1 MASAFTPQQ
10 FEDGRPEPFLNS
22 QRRSESRM
30 QTTPPR
36 RKALSKWALIVAG
49 WTFLALLFS
58 GPQMIQAVRLHR
70 AAAGWDSIIGELI
83 FSYLWLGLTPLVIWL
98 SRSFRIEGG
107 QRLKSGSIHLAACVI
122 ILLVQVFVFMVISVP
137 FGWYSQ
143 LNPFWNR
150 YFLLILNFTPSNV
163 MFYWGIIVIEHALDY
178 YQKLQERELKASQL
192 EAQLAQAQLQVLKM
206 QLHPHFLFNTLNA
219 ISALIRESPDEADEM
234 VSRLGDLLRLTLE
247 TAGIQEVPFKKELE
261 FLKHYLDIEQT
272 RFQDRLKVEMVIQP
286 ETLDGLVPS
295 MILQPLVENS
305 VRHGVAPRPEGGC
318 IKITAWLHHSL
329 LRLEVED
336 DGPGL
341 SGNTPLKERVGLS
354 NTRARVR
361 NLYGDEHGVK
371 LRNAADGGL
380 VVSLSIPFRTA
391 SDSSND
397 YA

>member
-1 MASAFTPQQ
+1 MPT
-10 FEDGRPEPFLNS
+10 E
-22 QRRSESRM
+22 
-30 QTTPPR
+30 TPR
-36 RKALSKWALIVAG
+36 RKGLRKWALIFAG

-58 GPQMIQAVRLHR
+58 GPQMIQALRLNR
-70 AAAGWDSIIGELI
+70 ASEGWNVVLGELI
-83 FSYLWLGLTPLVIWL
+83 FSYIWLALTPLVIWF

-107 QRLKSGSIHLAACVI
+107 QRLKSVTVHCLASLAF
-122 ILLVQVFVFMVISVP
+122 LLFQVFLFTVISTP

-143 LNPFWNR
+143 LTPFSNR
-150 YFLLILNFTPSNV
+150 YFLLILNFTPSDV
-163 MFYWGIIVIEHALDY
+163 MFYWGIVVIEHALDY
-178 YQKLQERELKASQL
+178 YRKLQERELRASQL
-192 EAQLAQAQLQVLKM
+192 EAQLAQSQLQVLKM

-234 VSRLGDLLRLTLE
+234 VSRLGDLLRMTLE
-247 TAGIQEVPFKKELE
+247 TAGLQEVPFKKELE

-272 RFQDRLKVEMVIQP
+272 RFQDRLKVELAIEP
-286 ETLDGLVPS
+286 DTLDGLVPS

-318 IKITAWLHHSL
+318 IKIKAWRDNSL

-341 SGNTPLKERVGLS
+341 GSDAPLKERVGLT
-354 NTRARVR
+354 NTRARVS
-361 NLYGDEHGVK
+361 NLYGDEHGLK

-380 VVSLSIPFRTA
+380 VVSLSIPFRTV
-391 SDSSND
+391 SGSSNG

>member
-1 MASAFTPQQ
+1 MLQAF
-10 FEDGRPEPFLNS
+10 
-22 QRRSESRM
+22 
-30 QTTPPR
+30 
-36 RKALSKWALIVAG
+36 
-49 WTFLALLFS
+49 
-58 GPQMIQAVRLHR
+58 RLHR
-70 AAAGWDSIIGELI
+70 VSDGWDTVLGELI
-83 FSYLWLGLTPLVIWL
+83 FSYIWLCLTPLAIGL
-98 SRSFRIEGG
+98 SKSFRIEGG
-107 QRLKSGSIHLAACVI
+107 QRFKSLTVHFLACIVFLLFQVLLFTIVSI
-122 ILLVQVFVFMVISVP
+122 P
-137 FGWYSQ
+137 FGWYLQ
-143 LNPFWNR
+143 IRPFWSR
-150 YFLLILNFTPSNV
+150 YFLLVLNFTPSNV

-178 YQKLQERELKASQL
+178 YRKLQDRELRASQL
-192 EAQLAQAQLQVLKM
+192 EAQLAQSQLQVLKM

-247 TAGIQEVPFKKELE
+247 TSGVQEVPFKKELE

-272 RFQDRLKVEMVIQP
+272 RFQDRLKVEMTIEP
-286 ETLDGLVPS
+286 ATLDGLVPS

-341 SGNTPLKERVGLS
+341 SADTPVKERVGLT

-361 NLYGDEHGVK
+361 NLYGDEHGLN
-371 LRNAADGGL
+371 LRHAAGGGL
-380 VVSLSIPFRTA
+380 IASLSIPFRTA
-391 SDSSND
+391 SGSSND

>member
-1 MASAFTPQQ
+1 MTINTTT
-10 FEDGRPEPFLNS
+10 R
-22 QRRSESRM
+22 
-30 QTTPPR
+30 QT
-36 RKALSKWALIVAG
+36 LSKWALIFG
-49 WTFLALLFS
+49 CWTFLALLFS
-58 GPQMIQAVRLHR
+58 GPQMIQAVRLNR
-70 AAAGWDSIIGELI
+70 SAEGWNSVIGELI
-83 FSYLWLGLTPLVIWL
+83 FSYLWLALTPLAIWL

-107 QRLKSGSIHLAACVI
+107 QRFKSLTIHFLASLVF
-122 ILLVQVFVFMVISVP
+122 LLSQVLLFTVISIP

-143 LNPFWNR
+143 LTPFWNR

-163 MFYWGIIVIEHALDY
+163 MFYWGVIVVEHAHDY
-178 YQKLQERELKASQL
+178 YQKLQERELRASQL

-234 VSRLGDLLRLTLE
+234 VSRLGDLLRMTLE
-247 TAGIQEVPFKKELE
+247 TAGLQEVPFKQELE

-272 RFQDRLKVEMVIQP
+272 RFQDRLKVEMAIEP

-318 IKITAWLHHSL
+318 IKIKAWRDNSL

-341 SGNTPLKERVGLS
+341 SGDTPPKERVGLT
-354 NTRARVR
+354 NTRARVS
-361 NLYGDEHGVK
+361 NLYGDEHGLK
-371 LRNAADGGL
+371 LRHAAGGGL
-380 VVSLSIPFRTA
+380 VVSLSIPFRTVPG
-391 SDSSND
+391 SSRV

>member
-1 MASAFTPQQ
+1 
-10 FEDGRPEPFLNS
+10 
-22 QRRSESRM
+22 
-30 QTTPPR
+30 
-36 RKALSKWALIVAG
+36 
-49 WTFLALLFS
+49 
-58 GPQMIQAVRLHR
+58 MIQAVRLNR
-70 AAAGWDSIIGELI
+70 AAEGWNSVIGELI
-83 FSYLWLGLTPLVIWL
+83 FSYLWLGLTPLAIWL

-107 QRLKSGSIHLAACVI
+107 QRFKSLTIHFLASLVFLLIQVLLFTLVSI
-122 ILLVQVFVFMVISVP
+122 P

-143 LNPFWNR
+143 LTPFSNR

-163 MFYWGIIVIEHALDY
+163 MFYWGVIVVEHAYDY
-178 YQKLQERELKASQL
+178 YHKLQERELRASQL

-234 VSRLGDLLRLTLE
+234 VSRLGDLLRMTLE
-247 TAGIQEVPFKKELE
+247 TAGLQEVPFKKELE

-272 RFQDRLKVEMVIQP
+272 RFQDRLKIELAIEP

-318 IKITAWLHHSL
+318 IKIKAWRDNSL

-341 SGNTPLKERVGLS
+341 SGDRPPKERVGLT
-354 NTRARVR
+354 NTRARVS
-361 NLYGDEHGVK
+361 NLYGDEHGLK
-371 LRNAADGGL
+371 LRHAAGGGL
-380 VVSLSIPFRTA
+380 VVSLSIPFRTV
-391 SDSSND
+391 SDSSIVH
-397 YA
+397 A

>member
-1 MASAFTPQQ
+1 MPT
-10 FEDGRPEPFLNS
+10 D
-22 QRRSESRM
+22 
-30 QTTPPR
+30 TTR
-36 RKALSKWALIVAG
+36 RKTLNKWALIFSG

-58 GPQMIQAVRLHR
+58 GPQMIQAVRQNR
-70 AAAGWDSIIGELI
+70 VAEGWNIVLGELI
-83 FSYLWLGLTPLVIWL
+83 FSYLWLALTPLAIWL

-107 QRLKSGSIHLAACVI
+107 QRFKTLTIHFLASIVFLFAH
-122 ILLVQVFVFMVISVP
+122 ILLFTVISIP

-143 LNPFWNR
+143 LTPFLNR

-178 YQKLQERELKASQL
+178 YRKLQDRELKASQL
-192 EAQLAQAQLQVLKM
+192 EAQLAQSQLQVLKM

-234 VSRLGDLLRLTLE
+234 VSRLGDLLRMTLE
-247 TAGIQEVPFKKELE
+247 TAGLQEVPFKKELE
-261 FLKHYLDIEQT
+261 FLNHYLDIEQT
-272 RFQDRLKVEMVIQP
+272 RFQERLKVEMAIEP

-305 VRHGVAPRPEGGC
+305 VKHGVAPRPEGGC
-318 IKITAWLHHSL
+318 IKIKAWRDNAL

-341 SGNTPLKERVGLS
+341 SDDSPLKERVGLT

-361 NLYGDEHGVK
+361 NLYGDQHA
-371 LRNAADGGL
+371 LRMRNAANGGL
-380 VVSLSIPFRTA
+380 VVSLSIPFKTTSAR
-391 SDSSND
+391 SNG

>member
-1 MASAFTPQQ
+1 MPTTKT
-10 FEDGRPEPFLNS
+10 
-22 QRRSESRM
+22 RSH
-30 QTTPPR
+30 TL
-36 RKALSKWALIVAG
+36 KKWTLIFAC

-58 GPQMIQAVRLHR
+58 GPQMIQAIRLNR
-70 AAAGWDSIIGELI
+70 AAEGWDSVIGELI
-83 FSYLWLGLTPLVIWL
+83 FSYLWLALTPLGIWV
-98 SRSFRIEGG
+98 SRSFRIQVG
-107 QRLKSGSIHLAACVI
+107 QRFRSVTIHFVACVVF
-122 ILLVQVFVFMVISVP
+122 LLIDVLLFTVISIP
-137 FGWYSQ
+137 FGWYAH
-143 LNPFWNR
+143 LTPFWNR

-163 MFYWGIIVIEHALDY
+163 MFYWGIVVIEHAVDY
-178 YQKLQERELKASQL
+178 YRKLQEREVKASQL

-219 ISALIRESPDEADEM
+219 ISALIRESPDEAEEM
-234 VSRLGDLLRLTLE
+234 VSRLGDLLRMTLE
-247 TAGIQEVPFKKELE
+247 TAGVQEVPFKKELE

-272 RFQDRLKVEMVIQP
+272 RFHDRLKVEMAIEP

-318 IKITAWLHHSL
+318 IKIKAWRDDSL

-341 SGNTPLKERVGLS
+341 SGHTPLKERVGLT
-354 NTRARVR
+354 NTRARVS
-361 NLYGDEHGVK
+361 NLYGDGHGLS
-371 LRNAADGGL
+371 LRHAAAGGL

-391 SDSSND
+391 NGNSKA